1 MSSTTTANTSYKI
14 HASRDPA
21 MIRRAIE
28 IQRRGRH
35 GGYSSDP
42 NGEFFRRMDDKDAAE
57 SDWVAS
63 STFSGRKPLIA
74 KGRSH
79 QVVATG
85 DWGFLEQQYRQLEE
99 QLTATK
105 DLRGSRKS
113 AAIHLA
119 APDGRWFTV
128 QAPSGAVGFARP
140 GNKKAFGVFGNE
152 LRFIWDADRLVLT
165 GDTGSSLKRP
175 CGQSFIAKSHEG
187 YDDNRRPSRVAWGW
201 IEALC
206 DAACSMTPASVAEFG
221 KTTGICAVCGKSLT
235 DKLSKERGI
244 GPVCWDRMA
253 DVLQGVLPQQQ
264 EVAE

>member
-1 MSSTTTANTSYKI
+1 MATTTANTSYKI

-21 MIRRAIE
+21 MIRRAVELKLGRFSQGIDDLAFE
-28 IQRRGRH
+28 QRRINKETAEADWAAFPAAS
-35 GGYSSDP
+35 GYP
-42 NGEFFRRMDDKDAAE
+42 A
-57 SDWVAS
+57 
-63 STFSGRKPLIA
+63 LIA

-85 DWGFLEQQYRQLEE
+85 DWGFLEQQYKQLEA
-99 QLTATK
+99 QLAASK
-105 DLRGSRKS
+105 RVRGARKS
-113 AAIHLA
+113 AAIYLA

-128 QAPSGAVGFARP
+128 DVPSGGVGFANA
-140 GNKKAFGVFGNE
+140 GAKKAGTVYSHAI
-152 LRFIWDADRLVLT
+152 RFVWDADRLVLT
-165 GDTGSSLKRP
+165 ADTGSSLKQ
-175 CGQSFIAKSHEG
+175 CYGQAFVAKSHEG
-187 YDDNRRPSRVAWGW
+187 YDDDRRPSRLAWGW

-253 DVLQGVLPQQQ
+253 DVLQGVLPQQ
-264 EVAE
+264 EVVG